1 MAKGVLKE
9 LTPQDKPYYDC
20 ADVQRLLG
28 VGRSKAYQMI
38 ADLRKKHISKGA
50 LYAGYPDGKI
60 PRKIFDQ
67 ECLIK

>member
-9 LTPQDKPYYDC
+9 LTPKDRVYYDC

-28 VGRSKAYQMI
+28 VSRSKAYKMI
-38 ADLRKKHISKGA
+38 ADLRKRNIASGV

-60 PRKIFDQ
+60 PKKIFDR